1 MDVAMNAAFHR
12 FRGWVWGTVAG
23 LGLLGGAAVQA
34 ATLPPAIA
42 GASHPV
48 WSPDNSRLALSDSG
62 GNGVYVY
69 DLAAQTLVRLTD
81 APGSGAWVA
90 WSPDGRG
97 LGFKI
102 LQPAAGDGF
111 PPQIPAVY
119 RTDSQ
124 TVEPL
129 LPATCR
135 AGVPSFSADGRV
147 AFTVGNEAW
156 IADAGGDVIAR
167 HDLGHYVNLARL
179 SPDGTRLA
187 YNGPDEQIWVLDVA
201 TGDRERLTDGTAA
214 CFNPVWSPDG
224 RKLAVETVAGSLLAV
239 DLSSR
244 LTFSLGPGSRPC
256 WTPDGRHVF
265 FTQTVLSKHLE
276 IESSDLYC
284 VRFDGKGKTRLTSSP
299 DEHEA
304 GGNLSPDGSR
314 LAYVSLKTGRLHVAR
329 VTAVAPASAGETAAY
344 RMGDI
349 QEVALPESAE
359 TIPVAAEALSVSGRQ
374 LAAQVQAVPRSI
386 CAMLDVPYLH
396 QVYDTRDDFTKKHS
410 ACGASAALMAL
421 NYSETLPYWDC
432 TCASPTSHVSHYG
445 QYVSKIYTNNG
456 VVYNISNGVD
466 TTEFG
471 GYGYITQNDWEET
484 RGWMRQYILNHGKS
498 SGTGVDWSPT
508 WDELK
513 TEINDGS
520 PFVVLTLLTTAGHY
534 ITAIGYYD
542 NQYTAIFNDPY
553 GDHNRPGYPNY
564 YGAGAKYDWPGYN
577 NGYSNLNVVG
587 AFIYCRD
594 SACNVGA
601 IRLTLA
607 DPAPVG
613 AQWRVDDG
621 AWLASGDLATN
632 LFAGSHV
639 VSFQHV
645 SGWREP
651 SRLTLPVAEGLTNVV
666 HAVYEELDVLLSEG
680 FNAATLPAGW
690 GLATN
695 ALGSGTGTNP
705 VVSFVTTS
713 TYTNATPYEG
723 THFAKFNSWDCKS
736 GAVVRLSSPAFAA
749 TNGAG
754 VDVEFAWYQ
763 RSRTNK
769 FGEGVA
775 VQWSADGATWNDLEP
790 FFTREGPL
798 GWERFRVSLPQA
810 AMGDDSLQIGF
821 EFLSNYG
828 DNCYLDDV
836 QIVRTDQLLAEG
848 FNGAALPAGWST
860 AIVADPGTDPALA
873 FVTSSEHENASPCE
887 GYRYAS
893 FNSWDCASGAELR
906 LVAPVLSTVGRT
918 NIAARFAWFQDVRTG
933 YDGEGVTVQ
942 WSTNGTDWTSDAA
955 FHLRRGASVGWTN
968 VSVSL
973 PAAAEGQTNLTV
985 GFLFHSQYGN
995 NCYLD
1000 DVRVVAAAIAAPPAE
1015 EPWVP
1020 YAYEENFESGWG
1032 IWQNGAGDDFDWT
1045 RLSGP
1050 TPSEQTGPPSGYGG
1064 SGYYLY
1070 TEATGTTPNSNAYL
1084 EATFDFTAAESPR
1097 LWFHYHMFDYSLACM
1112 GTLAVDVSTNGGAS
1126 WASGLWSKSGAQ
1138 QWKTNSMWGQAT
1150 VDLAAYGRQ
1159 SNITVRFRGT
1169 TGTDY
1174 RSDLAIDA
1182 VRILDAPGIAFQ
1194 GFEGSAADTWAYACE
1209 PGAGGLVTTASTV
1222 NVRDGAYACSLRG
1235 SAAGTA
1241 HPAVT
1246 FTNVPLYG
1254 YTNVALLF
1262 PHAGTGLDTDVD
1274 FYLDY
1279 STNNGASWTSC
1290 KTIDGSD
1297 SWGDLAYDACGPY
1310 EERNPQMGNPWTLFL
1325 SAGTVQLAVRARLQ
1339 ESAGDR
1345 TSNVAYCDSIQLVGS
1360 LADPDFDSDA
1370 DGMPD
1375 LWEAQ
1380 QFPEG
1385 LAAAPDADSD
1395 VDGVDNGAEYIAGTD
1410 PTTAG
1415 SVLSLAP
1422 VATNM
1427 TTEKNLIFRW
1437 PSATGRVYSILCAT
1451 NASGPYTQHV
1461 GNLSATAPTNGYTN
1475 AAPVALG
1482 TYFYG
1487 IGVQRA
1493 P

>member
-1 MDVAMNAAFHR
+1 MESASSAIRKPMARHPGIPPCAIMGGICAIWIGTASAAPLR
-12 FRGWVWGTVAG
+12 VSR
-23 LGLLGGAAVQA
+23 
-34 ATLPPAIA
+34 
-42 GASHPV
+42 PV
-48 WSPDNSRLALSDSG
+48 WSPDNARLALADDA

-69 DLAAQTLVRLTD
+69 DVDQQSLVRLTD
-81 APGSGAWVA
+81 APSSGAWVE
-90 WSPDGRG
+90 WSPDGRR
-97 LGFKI
+97 LGFK
-102 LQPAAGDGF
+102 LFEPAAGDDP
-111 PPQIPAVY
+111 PPQMSAVY
-119 RTDSQ
+119 RTDAE

-129 LPATCR
+129 LAATRR
-135 AGVPSFSADGRV
+135 AGVPSFSDGGRM
-147 AFTVGNEAW
+147 AFTVGNEVQIVA
-156 IADAGGDVIAR
+156 ADGSTVAR
-167 HDLGHYVNLARL
+167 HDLGHYVNLAHL
-179 SPDGTRLA
+179 SPDGRHLA
-187 YNGPDEQIWVLDVA
+187 YNGRDEQIWLLDVES
-201 TGDRERLTDGTAA
+201 GDRERLTDLPAA

-224 RKLAVETVAGSLLAV
+224 QRLAVETVAGNLVAV
-239 DLSSR
+239 EVASR
-244 LTFSLGPGSRPC
+244 QVFPLGAGSQPC
-256 WTPDGRHVF
+256 WAPDGRHVI
-265 FTQTVLSKHLE
+265 FTRTMLSKYME
-276 IESSDLYC
+276 IESSDLYF
-284 VRFDGKGKTRLTSSP
+284 VRFDGKGETRLTDSP

-304 GGNLSPDGSR
+304 GAHLSPDGSR
-314 LAYVSLKTGRLHVAR
+314 LAFVSLKTGRLHVAR
-329 VTAVAPASAGETAAY
+329 IAAAKKTGTGDAVPF
-344 RMGDI
+344 RMGDV
-349 QEVALPESAE
+349 QEVVLPECAE
-359 TIPVAAEALSVSGRQ
+359 AAPVAARRPKAVK
-374 LAAQVQAVPRSI
+374 QAVPRAI
-386 CAMLDVPYLH
+386 CTMLDVPYLN

-421 NYSETLPYWDC
+421 NYTETLPYWDT
-432 TCASPTSHVSHYG
+432 TCSSPTSHTSHYG
-445 QYVSKIYTNNG
+445 QYVSEIYTNNG

-466 TTEFG
+466 VTEFG

-498 SGTGVDWSPT
+498 SGAGVDWSPT

-513 TEINDGS
+513 TDIQAGS

-601 IRLTLA
+601 IRLTI
-607 DPAPVG
+607 DEPAPAG

-621 AWLASGDLATN
+621 DWLASGDLATN

-639 VSFQHV
+639 VSFAHV
-645 SGWREP
+645 AGWREP
-651 SRLTLPVAEGLTNVV
+651 ARLTLPVAEGLTNAV
-666 HAVYEELDVLLSEG
+666 HAAYEELDVLLSEG

-690 GLATN
+690 TLATN
-695 ALGSGTGTNP
+695 ALGTGTGTDP
-705 VVSFVTTS
+705 IVSFVTSS

-723 THFAKFNSWDCKS
+723 THFVKFNSWDCRS
-736 GAVVRLSSPAFAA
+736 GAVMRLSSPAFAA

-769 FGEGVA
+769 FGEGVT

-810 AMGDDSLQIGF
+810 AMGDESVQVAF
-821 EFLSNYG
+821 EFVSNYG

-873 FVTSSEHENASPCE
+873 FVASSEHETASPCE
-887 GYRYAS
+887 GYRYVS

-906 LVAPVLSTVGRT
+906 LVAPALSTVGRT
-918 NIAARFAWFQDVRTG
+918 NIAVRFAWFQDVRTG

-942 WSTNGTDWTSDAA
+942 WSTNGTDWTSDSA

-968 VSVSL
+968 KTVVL
-973 PAAAEGQTNLTV
+973 PAGAEGQESLRV

-1000 DVRVVAAAIAAPPAE
+1000 DVRVAADTSDAPPEE
-1015 EPWVP
+1015 EPWIP
-1020 YAYEENFESGWG
+1020 YAYEENFESGFG
-1032 IWQNGAGDDFDWT
+1032 LWQNAGGDAFDWT

-1050 TPSEQTGPPSGYGG
+1050 TPSDQTGPPSGYGG

-1070 TEATGTTPNSNAYL
+1070 TEATGATPNSNAVL
-1084 EATFDFTAAESPR
+1084 EATFDFTEAGSPR
-1097 LWFHYHMFDYSLACM
+1097 LWFQYHMFDYSLANM
-1112 GTLAVDVSTNGGAS
+1112 GTLSVDVSTNGGAS
-1126 WASGLWSKSGAQ
+1126 WDLGVWSKSGAQ
-1138 QWKTNSMWGQAT
+1138 QWKTNSTWGQAT
-1150 VDLAAYGRQ
+1150 VDLAPYGGR
-1159 SNITVRFRGT
+1159 TGVVVRFRGT

-1174 RSDLAIDA
+1174 RSDMAIDA
-1182 VRILDAPGIAFQ
+1182 VRILDAPTIAFQ
-1194 GFEGSAADTWAYACE
+1194 GFEGAAGDTWAYACE
-1209 PGAGGLVTTASTV
+1209 PGAGGLVSTDSV
-1222 NVRDGAYACSLRG
+1222 VRVRDGIYACRLRG
-1235 SAAGTA
+1235 SATGTA
-1241 HPAVT
+1241 HPTVT

-1254 YTNVALLF
+1254 YTNVALIF
-1262 PHAGTGLDTDVD
+1262 PHAATGLNTDVD

-1279 STNNGASWTSC
+1279 STNRGVSWTSA
-1290 KTIDGSD
+1290 KLIDGNV
-1297 SWGDLAYDACGPY
+1297 SWGDLAFDACGPY

-1325 SAGTVQLAVRARLQ
+1325 PADALQVSVRARLQ

-1345 TSNVAYCDSIQLVGS
+1345 TSNAAFLDSVQLVGC
-1360 LADPDFDSDA
+1360 LVDPDFDGDA

-1380 QFPEG
+1380 RFPDG
-1385 LAAAPDADSD
+1385 VAAQPDEDSD
-1395 VDGVDNGAEYIAGTD
+1395 FDGPSNYAECIAGTD
-1410 PTTAG
+1410 PMSAT
-1415 SVLSLAP
+1415 SVLELAP
-1422 VATNM
+1422 MATNQ
-1427 TTEKNLIFRW
+1427 TATANLIFRW
-1437 PSATGRVYSILCAT
+1437 PSATGRVYSILRAT
-1451 NASGPYTQHV
+1451 DALGPYTQHV
-1461 GNLSATAPTNGYTN
+1461 GNLSATVPTNGYTN
-1475 AAPVALG
+1475 AAPAELG
-1482 TYFYG
+1482 IYFYG
-1487 IGVQRA
+1487 IGVQLA

>member
-1 MDVAMNAAFHR
+1 M
-12 FRGWVWGTVAG
+12 VAG
-23 LGLLGGAAVQA
+23 LFLPGAAVR
-34 ATLPPAIA
+34 ATPLPASLS
-42 GASHPV
+42 GASRPV
-48 WSPDNSRLALSDSG
+48 WSPDNSRLALSDAA

-69 DLAAQTLVRLTD
+69 DLGARILTRLTD
-81 APGSGAWVA
+81 APNSGAWYN

-97 LGFKI
+97 LGFKYF
-102 LQPAAGDGF
+102 QPAAGDDF
-111 PPQIPAVY
+111 PPQISAVY
-119 RTDSQ
+119 RVDSE

-129 LPATCR
+129 LPATRR
-135 AGVPSFSADGRV
+135 AGVPSFSAGGRT
-147 AFTVGNEAW
+147 AFTLDNEVLIVDGA
-156 IADAGGDVIAR
+156 GDVIAR

-179 SPDGTRLA
+179 SPDGRRLA
-187 YNGPDEQIWVLDVA
+187 YNGPDEQIWLLDLG
-201 TGDRERLTDGTAA
+201 TGDRERLTDGGAA

-224 RKLAVETVAGSLLAV
+224 EKLAAETVTGQLLAVE
-239 DLSSR
+239 LSSR
-244 LTFSLGPGSRPC
+244 KVYSLGAGSQPC
-256 WTPDGRHVF
+256 WAADSRQVF
-265 FTQTVLSKHLE
+265 FTRTVWSKYME
-276 IESSDLYC
+276 IESSDLHC
-284 VRFDGKGKTRLTSSP
+284 VRYDGKGETSLTASP

-304 GGNLSPDGSR
+304 GANVSPDGAR

-329 VTAVAPASAGETAAY
+329 LAAMAPAGADADAAF
-344 RMGDI
+344 RMTDDV
-349 QEVALPESAE
+349 EVALPESVRA
-359 TIPVAAEALSVSGRQ
+359 VSVDAAAASASLRT
-374 LAAQVQAVPRSI
+374 LAAQAQAAPRAI
-386 CAMLDVPYLH
+386 CTLLDVPYLN

-421 NYSETLPYWDC
+421 NYSETLPHWET
-432 TCASPTSHVSHYG
+432 TCSSPTLHTNHYG
-445 QYVSKIYTNNG
+445 QYVSEIYTNNG
-456 VVYNISNGVD
+456 VVYDIDNGVD
-466 TTEFG
+466 TTEYG
-471 GYGYITQNDWEET
+471 GYGYITRNDWEET

-513 TEINDGS
+513 TDIKAGS

-553 GDHNRPGYPNY
+553 GDRNRPGYPNY

-594 SACNVGA
+594 TVNNAGA
-601 IRLTLA
+601 IRLA
-607 DPAPVG
+607 IDAPAPAG

-621 AWLASGDLATN
+621 AWLAGDEVATN

-639 VSFQHV
+639 VSFAHV
-645 SGWREP
+645 AGWREP
-651 SRLTLPVAEGLTNVV
+651 ARLTLPVAEGQTNVV
-666 HAVYEELDVLLSEG
+666 RAVYEELDVLLSEG
-680 FNAATLPAGW
+680 FNVATLPAGW

-695 ALGSGTGTNP
+695 ALGSGTGTDP
-705 VVSFVTTS
+705 VVSFVTSS
-713 TYTNATPYEG
+713 TFTNATPYEG

-736 GAVVRLSSPAFAA
+736 GAVVRLSGPAFSA
-749 TNGAG
+749 TNCAG

-769 FGEGVA
+769 CSEGA
-775 VQWSADGATWNDLEP
+775 TVQWSADGVAWNDLAP

-810 AMGDDSLQIGF
+810 AMGADSLQIAF
-821 EFLSNYG
+821 EFFSNYG

-836 QIVRTDQLLAEG
+836 QIVRTGQLLAEG
-848 FNGAALPAGWST
+848 FNGPALPAGWS
-860 AIVADPGTDPALA
+860 AAVVADPGVDPALA
-873 FVTSSEHENASPCE
+873 FVTSSEHETTSPCE
-887 GYRYAS
+887 GYRYVS

-906 LVAPVLSTVGRT
+906 LVTPAISTEGRT
-918 NIAARFAWFQDVRTG
+918 NIAVRFAWFQDVRTG

-942 WSTNGTDWTSDAA
+942 WSTNGVDWTSDSA

-968 VSVSL
+968 LTVLL
-973 PAAAEGQTNLTV
+973 PAGAEGQTNLAV

-1000 DVRVVAAAIAAPPAE
+1000 DVRIGADADAAPPIE
-1015 EPWVP
+1015 EPWIP

-1032 IWQNGAGDDFDWT
+1032 IWQNAGGDDFDWT

-1050 TPSEQTGPPSGYGG
+1050 TPSGQTGPPSGYGG
-1064 SGYYLY
+1064 SGYYVY
-1070 TEATGTTPNSNAYL
+1070 TEATGATPGSNAYL
-1084 EATFDFTAAESPR
+1084 QATFDFADAEAPR
-1097 LWFHYHMFDYSLACM
+1097 LWFQYHMFDYSLANM
-1112 GTLAVDVSTNGGAS
+1112 GTLSVDVSTNGGAS
-1126 WASGLWSKSGAQ
+1126 WTSGVWSKSGAQ
-1138 QWKTNSMWGQAT
+1138 QWKTNSMWGQAA
-1150 VDLAAYGRQ
+1150 VDLAFCGRQ
-1159 SNITVRFRGT
+1159 TNVVVRFRGT

-1174 RSDLAIDA
+1174 RSDMAIDA
-1182 VRILDAPGIAFQ
+1182 VRILDAQGIAFQ

-1235 SAAGTA
+1235 SAAGTS

-1246 FTNVPLYG
+1246 FTNIPLYG
-1254 YTNVALLF
+1254 YTNLALLV
-1262 PHAGTGLDTDVD
+1262 PHAGTGLDSTND

-1279 STNNGASWTSC
+1279 STNNGASWTSS
-1290 KTIDGSD
+1290 KLIDGSD

-1325 SAGTVQLAVRARLQ
+1325 PAGTVQLSVRARLQ
-1339 ESAGDR
+1339 ESAGNR
-1345 TSNVAYCDSIQLVGS
+1345 TSNVAFVDSIQLVGN
-1360 LADPDFDSDA
+1360 LVDPDFDGDA

-1375 LWEAQ
+1375 LWEAR

-1385 LAAAPDADSD
+1385 LAAEPDADSD
-1395 VDGVDNGAEYIAGTD
+1395 GDGASNYAECIAGTG
-1410 PTTAG
+1410 PMAG
-1415 SVLSLAP
+1415 DSVLELAP
-1422 VATNM
+1422 LETNAAAAVV
-1427 TTEKNLIFRW
+1427 FRW

-1451 NASGPYTQHV
+1451 NVMGPYTRHV
-1461 GNLSATAPTNGYTN
+1461 GDIAAHAPTNGYTN
-1475 AAPVALG
+1475 AAPADPG
-1482 TYFYG
+1482 AYFYG
-1487 IGVQRA
+1487 VGVQLA

>member
-1 MDVAMNAAFHR
+1 MESASSAIRKPMARHPGIPPCAIMGGICAIWIGTASAAPLR
-12 FRGWVWGTVAG
+12 VSR
-23 LGLLGGAAVQA
+23 
-34 ATLPPAIA
+34 
-42 GASHPV
+42 PV
-48 WSPDNSRLALSDSG
+48 WSPDNARLALADDA

-69 DLAAQTLVRLTD
+69 DVDQQSLVRLTD
-81 APGSGAWVA
+81 APSSGAWVE
-90 WSPDGRG
+90 WSPDGRR
-97 LGFKI
+97 LGFK
-102 LQPAAGDGF
+102 LFEPAAGDDP
-111 PPQIPAVY
+111 PPQMSAVY
-119 RTDSQ
+119 RTDAE

-129 LPATCR
+129 LAATRR
-135 AGVPSFSADGRV
+135 AGVPSFSDGGRM
-147 AFTVGNEAW
+147 AFTVGNEVQIVA
-156 IADAGGDVIAR
+156 ADGSTVAR
-167 HDLGHYVNLARL
+167 HDLGHYVNLAHL
-179 SPDGTRLA
+179 SPDGRHLA
-187 YNGPDEQIWVLDVA
+187 YNGRDEQIWLLDVES
-201 TGDRERLTDGTAA
+201 GDRERLTDLPAA

-224 RKLAVETVAGSLLAV
+224 QRVAVETVAGNLVALEVA
-239 DLSSR
+239 SR
-244 LTFSLGPGSRPC
+244 QVFPLGAGSQPC
-256 WTPDGRHVF
+256 WAPDGRHVI
-265 FTQTVLSKHLE
+265 FTRTMLSKYME
-276 IESSDLYC
+276 IESSDLYF
-284 VRFDGKGKTRLTSSP
+284 VRFDGKGETRLTDSP

-304 GGNLSPDGSR
+304 GAHLSPDGSR
-314 LAYVSLKTGRLHVAR
+314 LAFVSLKTGRLHVAR
-329 VTAVAPASAGETAAY
+329 IAAAKKTGAGDAVPF
-344 RMGDI
+344 RMGDV
-349 QEVALPESAE
+349 QEVALPECASTA
-359 TIPVAAEALSVSGRQ
+359 PVAARRPKAVK
-374 LAAQVQAVPRSI
+374 QAVPRAI
-386 CAMLDVPYLH
+386 CTMLDVPYLN

-421 NYSETLPYWDC
+421 NYSETLPYWDT
-432 TCASPTSHVSHYG
+432 TCSSPTSHTSHYG
-445 QYVSKIYTNNG
+445 QYVSEIYTNNG

-466 TTEFG
+466 VTEFG

-498 SGTGVDWSPT
+498 SGAGVDWSPT

-513 TEINDGS
+513 TDIQAGS

-601 IRLTLA
+601 IRLTI
-607 DPAPVG
+607 DEPAPAG

-621 AWLASGDLATN
+621 DWLASGDLATN

-639 VSFQHV
+639 VSFAHV
-645 SGWREP
+645 AGWREP
-651 SRLTLPVAEGLTNVV
+651 ARLTLPVAEGLTNAV
-666 HAVYEELDVLLSEG
+666 HAAYEELDVVLSEG

-690 GLATN
+690 TLATN
-695 ALGSGTGTNP
+695 ALGSGTGIDP
-705 VVSFVTTS
+705 IVSFVTSS

-723 THFAKFNSWDCKS
+723 THFVKFNSWDCRS
-736 GAVVRLSSPAFAA
+736 GAVMRLSSPAFAA

-769 FGEGVA
+769 FGEGVT

-810 AMGDDSLQIGF
+810 AMGDESVQIAF
-821 EFLSNYG
+821 EFVSNYG

-873 FVTSSEHENASPCE
+873 FVTSSEHETASPCE
-887 GYRYAS
+887 GYRYVS

-906 LVAPVLSTVGRT
+906 LVAPALSTVGRT
-918 NIAARFAWFQDVRTG
+918 NIAVRFAWFQDVRTG

-942 WSTNGTDWTSDAA
+942 WSTNGTDWTSDSA

-968 VSVSL
+968 KTVVL
-973 PAAAEGQTNLTV
+973 PAGAEGQASLRV

-1000 DVRVVAAAIAAPPAE
+1000 DVRVAADTSDAPPEE
-1015 EPWVP
+1015 EPWIP
-1020 YAYEENFESGWG
+1020 YAYEENFESGFG
-1032 IWQNGAGDDFDWT
+1032 LWQNAGGDAFDWT

-1050 TPSEQTGPPSGYGG
+1050 TPSDQTGPPSGYGG

-1070 TEATGTTPNSNAYL
+1070 TEATGATPNSNAVL
-1084 EATFDFTAAESPR
+1084 EATFDFTEAGSPR
-1097 LWFHYHMFDYSLACM
+1097 LWFQYHMFDYSLANM
-1112 GTLAVDVSTNGGAS
+1112 GTLSVDVSTNGGAS
-1126 WASGLWSKSGAQ
+1126 WDLGVWSKSGAQ
-1138 QWKTNSMWGQAT
+1138 QWKTNSTWGQAT
-1150 VDLAAYGRQ
+1150 VDLAPYGGR
-1159 SNITVRFRGT
+1159 TGVVVRFRGT

-1174 RSDLAIDA
+1174 RSDMAIDA
-1182 VRILDAPGIAFQ
+1182 VRILDAPTIAFQ
-1194 GFEGSAADTWAYACE
+1194 GFEGAAGDTWAYACE
-1209 PGAGGLVTTASTV
+1209 PGAGGLVSTDSV
-1222 NVRDGAYACSLRG
+1222 VRVRDGIYACRLRG
-1235 SAAGTA
+1235 SATGTA
-1241 HPAVT
+1241 HPTVT

-1254 YTNVALLF
+1254 YTNMALIF
-1262 PHAGTGLDTDVD
+1262 PHAATGLNTDVD

-1279 STNNGASWTSC
+1279 STNRGVSWTSA
-1290 KTIDGSD
+1290 KLIDGNV
-1297 SWGDLAYDACGPY
+1297 SWGDLAFDACGPY

-1325 SAGTVQLAVRARLQ
+1325 PADALQVSVRARLQ

-1345 TSNVAYCDSIQLVGS
+1345 TSNAAFLDSVQLVGC
-1360 LADPDFDSDA
+1360 LVDPDFDGDS

-1380 QFPEG
+1380 CFPEG
-1385 LAAAPDADSD
+1385 VAAQPDEDSD
-1395 VDGVDNGAEYIAGTD
+1395 FDGPSNYAECIAGTD
-1410 PTTAG
+1410 PMSGT
-1415 SVLSLAP
+1415 SVLELAP
-1422 VATNM
+1422 MVTNQTATA
-1427 TTEKNLIFRW
+1427 NLIFRW
-1437 PSATGRVYSILCAT
+1437 PSATGRVYSILRAT
-1451 NASGPYTQHV
+1451 DALGPYTQHI
-1461 GNLSATAPTNGYTN
+1461 GNLFATAPTNGYTN
-1475 AAPVALG
+1475 AAPAELG
-1482 TYFYG
+1482 IYFYG
-1487 IGVQRA
+1487 IGVQLA

>member
-1 MDVAMNAAFHR
+1 MKRSMRFLALACALGVLPCGWSEAASSAPN
-12 FRGWVWGTVAG
+12 V
-23 LGLLGGAAVQA
+23 
-34 ATLPPAIA
+34 
-42 GASHPV
+42 SHPR
-48 WSPDNSRLALSDSG
+48 WSPDNSKLALAGEG
-62 GNGVYVY
+62 GNGLYVY
-69 DLAAQTLVRLTD
+69 DVNDQTLVRLAD
-81 APGSGAWVA
+81 APGSGAWCN
-90 WSPDGRG
+90 WSPDGAG
-97 LGFKI
+97 LGFK
-102 LQPAAGDGF
+102 LFQPAESNDF
-111 PPQIPAVY
+111 PPQVSAVY
-119 RTDSQ
+119 RTDSGA
-124 TVEPL
+124 VEPL
-129 LPATCR
+129 GSAARR
-135 AGVPSFSADGRV
+135 AGVPSFSAAGRV
-147 AFTVGNEAW
+147 ACTLGNEVW
-156 IADAGGDVIAR
+156 IDDGAGNGVAR

-179 SPDGTRLA
+179 SPDGRQIV
-187 YNGPDEQIWVLDVA
+187 YNGPDEQIWLLDVDS
-201 TGDRERLTDGTAA
+201 GDRDRLTDLAAA

-224 RKLAVETVAGSLLAV
+224 EKLAFETVAGNLWTV
-239 DLSSR
+239 ERSSR
-244 LTFSLGPGSRPC
+244 RAFDLGRGSQPC
-256 WTPDGRHVF
+256 WAPDGRHVF
-265 FTQTVLSKHLE
+265 FTRTVLSKYME
-276 IESSDLYC
+276 IESSDLFC
-284 VRFDGKGKTRLTSSP
+284 SRFDGKRETRLTDTP
-299 DEHEA
+299 DELEA

-329 VTAVAPASAGETAAY
+329 VAAAATKMGAGDAAPFRMEADAEVVLPDSAAT
-344 RMGDI
+344 
-349 QEVALPESAE
+349 V
-359 TIPVAAEALSVSGRQ
+359 SVSARQ
-374 LAAQVQAVPRSI
+374 PKATRQAVPRAI
-386 CAMLDVPYLH
+386 CTMLDVPYLN

-421 NYSETLPYWDC
+421 NYSETLPHWDC

-445 QYVSKIYTNNG
+445 QYVSEIYTNNG
-456 VVYNISNGVD
+456 IVYNISNGVD
-466 TTEFG
+466 VTEFG

-513 TEINDGS
+513 TDIQDGS

-601 IRLTLA
+601 IRVTL
-607 DPAPVG
+607 DEPAPGG

-651 SRLTLPVAEGLTNVV
+651 SRMTLPVAEGQTN
-666 HAVYEELDVLLSEG
+666 AVCAAYEELDVLLSEG

-705 VVSFVTTS
+705 VVSFVTSS

-723 THFAKFNSWDCKS
+723 THFVKFNSWDCKS

-754 VDVEFAWYQ
+754 IDVEFAWYQ

-769 FGEGVA
+769 FGEGA
-775 VQWSADGATWNDLEP
+775 TVQWSADGATWNDLAP
-790 FFTREGPL
+790 FIAREGPL
-798 GWERFRVSLPQA
+798 GWERFRVTLPQA
-810 AMGDDSLQIGF
+810 AMGDDSVQIGF

-848 FNGAALPAGWST
+848 FNDAALPAGWST
-860 AIVADPGTDPALA
+860 TIVADPGTDPALE
-873 FVTSSEHENASPCE
+873 FVTSSEHETASPFE
-887 GYRYAS
+887 GYRYVS

-906 LVAPVLSTVGRT
+906 LVSPAISAAGRS
-918 NIAARFAWFQDVRTG
+918 NVAVRFAWFQDVRTG
-933 YDGEGVTVQ
+933 YDDEGMTVQ
-942 WSTNGTDWTSDAA
+942 WSTNGTDWTSDAV
-955 FHLRRGASVGWTN
+955 FHPRKGASVGWTN
-968 VSVSL
+968 ATVWL
-973 PAAAEGQTNLTV
+973 PAAVAGQTNLQV

-1000 DVRVVAAAIAAPPAE
+1000 DVRIAADADAAPPEE

-1020 YAYEENFESGWG
+1020 YAYEENFESGFG
-1032 IWQNGAGDDFDWT
+1032 VWQNAGGDAFDWT

-1050 TPSEQTGPPSGYGG
+1050 TPSDQTGPPSGYGG

-1070 TEATGTTPNSNAYL
+1070 TEATGATPGSNAYL
-1084 EATFDFTAAESPR
+1084 EATFDFGEAESPR
-1097 LWFHYHMFDYSLACM
+1097 LWFQYHMFDYSLANM
-1112 GTLAVDVSTNGGAS
+1112 GTLSVDVSTNGGAS
-1126 WASGLWSKSGAQ
+1126 WNTGVWSKSGAQ

-1150 VDLAAYGRQ
+1150 VDLAFCGRQ
-1159 SNITVRFRGT
+1159 SNVVLRFRGT

-1174 RSDLAIDA
+1174 RSDMAIDA
-1182 VRILDAPGIAFQ
+1182 VRIFDAPIVALQ
-1194 GFEGSAADTWAYACE
+1194 GFEGAAGDTWAFAAE
-1209 PGAGGLVTTASTV
+1209 PGAGGWIDSAATAP
-1222 NVRDGAYACSLRG
+1222 VRDGAHACSLRG
-1235 SAAGTA
+1235 SAAGTS
-1241 HPAVT
+1241 HPDVL

-1254 YTNVALLF
+1254 YTNVALIV
-1262 PHAGTGLDTDVD
+1262 PHAATGLDTDVD

-1279 STNNGASWTSC
+1279 STNAGASWAAC
-1290 KTIDGSD
+1290 KLIDGND
-1297 SWGDLAYDACGPY
+1297 SWGDLDFDACGPY

-1325 SAGTVQLAVRARLQ
+1325 PAGTRQLAVRARLQ

-1345 TSNVAYCDSIQLVGS
+1345 TSDFAFVDSVQVVGV
-1360 LADPDFDSDA
+1360 LADPDYDGDA
-1370 DGMPD
+1370 DGLPD
-1375 LWEAQ
+1375 LWEAR

-1385 LAAAPDADSD
+1385 LDALPDADSD
-1395 VDGVDNGAEYIAGTD
+1395 GDGASNHDEYVAGTD
-1410 PTTAG
+1410 PTETT
-1415 SVLSLAP
+1415 SVLELAP
-1422 VATNM
+1422 LATNL
-1427 TTEKNLIFRW
+1427 TTTANLIFRW
-1437 PSATGRVYSILCAT
+1437 PSATGRTYSIWRAT
-1451 NASGPYTQHV
+1451 NVLGPYTQHV
-1461 GNLSATAPTNGYTN
+1461 AGLSANVPTNSLTN
-1475 AAPVALG
+1475 AAPTDLG
-1482 TYFYG
+1482 EYFYG

>member
-1 MDVAMNAAFHR
+1 MKRPMRFLALACALGVLPCGRSEAASSAPN
-12 FRGWVWGTVAG
+12 V
-23 LGLLGGAAVQA
+23 
-34 ATLPPAIA
+34 
-42 GASHPV
+42 SHPR
-48 WSPDNSRLALSDSG
+48 WSPDNSKLALAGEG
-62 GNGVYVY
+62 GNGLYVY
-69 DLAAQTLVRLTD
+69 DVNDQTLVCLAE
-81 APGSGAWVA
+81 APGSGAWCN
-90 WSPDGRG
+90 WFPDGAE
-97 LGFKI
+97 LGFK
-102 LQPAAGDGF
+102 LFEPAESNDF
-111 PPQIPAVY
+111 PPQVSAVY
-119 RTDSQ
+119 RIESGM
-124 TVEPL
+124 VEPL
-129 LPATCR
+129 GSAARR
-135 AGVPSFSADGRV
+135 AGVPSFSDAGRV
-147 AFTVGNEAW
+147 ACTLGNEVW
-156 IADAGGDVIAR
+156 IDDGAGNMVAR

-179 SPDGTRLA
+179 SPDGRLIA
-187 YNGPDEQIWVLDVA
+187 YNGPDEQIWLLDVES
-201 TGDRERLTDGTAA
+201 GDRDRLTDLPAA

-224 RKLAVETVAGSLLAV
+224 EKLAFETVAGNLWTVERSSHRTF
-239 DLSSR
+239 DLGR
-244 LTFSLGPGSRPC
+244 GSQPC
-256 WTPDGRHVF
+256 WAPDGRHVF
-265 FTQTVLSKHLE
+265 FTRTVLSKYME
-276 IESSDLYC
+276 IESSDLFC
-284 VRFDGKGKTRLTSSP
+284 SRFDGKRETRLTDSP
-299 DEHEA
+299 DELEA

-329 VTAVAPASAGETAAY
+329 VAAAATKMGTGDAAPF
-344 RMGDI
+344 RMEADA
-349 QEVALPESAE
+349 EVVLPESAAAV
-359 TIPVAAEALSVSGRQ
+359 PVSARRPKAAR
-374 LAAQVQAVPRSI
+374 QAVPRAI
-386 CAMLDVPYLH
+386 CTMLDVPYLN

-421 NYSETLPYWDC
+421 NYSETLPHWDC

-445 QYVSKIYTNNG
+445 QYVSEIYTNNG
-456 VVYNISNGVD
+456 IVYNISNGVD
-466 TTEFG
+466 VTEFG

-513 TEINDGS
+513 TDIQDGS

-601 IRLTLA
+601 IRLTL
-607 DPAPVG
+607 DEPAPGG

-645 SGWREP
+645 AGWREP
-651 SRLTLPVAEGLTNVV
+651 SRMTLPVAEGQTN
-666 HAVYEELDVLLSEG
+666 AVCAAYEELDVLLSEG

-705 VVSFVTTS
+705 VVSFVTSS

-723 THFAKFNSWDCKS
+723 THFVKFNSWDCKS

-754 VDVEFAWYQ
+754 IDVEFAWYQ

-769 FGEGVA
+769 FGEGA
-775 VQWSADGATWNDLEP
+775 TVQWSADGATWNDLAP
-790 FFTREGPL
+790 FITREGPL
-798 GWERFRVSLPQA
+798 GWERFRVTLPQA

-848 FNGAALPAGWST
+848 FNDVALPAGWST
-860 AIVADPGTDPALA
+860 TIVADPGTDPALE
-873 FVTSSEHENASPCE
+873 FVTSSEHETASPCE
-887 GYRYAS
+887 GYRYVS

-906 LVAPVLSTVGRT
+906 LVSPAISAAGRT
-918 NIAARFAWFQDVRTG
+918 NVAVRFAWFQDVRTG
-933 YDGEGVTVQ
+933 YDGEGMTVQ
-942 WSTNGTDWTSDAA
+942 WSTNGTDWTSDAV
-955 FHLRRGASVGWTN
+955 FHPRKGASVGWTN
-968 VSVSL
+968 ATVWL
-973 PAAAEGQTNLTV
+973 PAAAAGQTNLYV

-1000 DVRVVAAAIAAPPAE
+1000 DVRIAADADAAPPEE

-1020 YAYEENFESGWG
+1020 YAYEENFESGFG
-1032 IWQNGAGDDFDWT
+1032 VWQNAGGDAFDWT

-1050 TPSEQTGPPSGYGG
+1050 TPSDQTGPPSGYGG

-1070 TEATGTTPNSNAYL
+1070 AEATGATPGSNAYL
-1084 EATFDFTAAESPR
+1084 EATFDFGEAESPR
-1097 LWFHYHMFDYSLACM
+1097 LWFQYHMFDYSLANM
-1112 GTLAVDVSTNGGAS
+1112 GTLSVDVSTNGGAS
-1126 WASGLWSKSGAQ
+1126 WNTDAWSKSGAQ

-1150 VDLAAYGRQ
+1150 VDLAFCGRQ
-1159 SNITVRFRGT
+1159 SNVVLRFRGT

-1174 RSDLAIDA
+1174 RSDMAIDT
-1182 VRILDAPGIAFQ
+1182 VRIFDAPIVALQ
-1194 GFEGSAADTWAYACE
+1194 GFEGAAGDTWAFAAE
-1209 PGAGGLVTTASTV
+1209 PGAGGLVDSAATAP
-1222 NVRDGAYACSLRG
+1222 VRDGAHACSLRG
-1235 SAAGTA
+1235 SAAGTS
-1241 HPAVT
+1241 HPDVL

-1254 YTNVALLF
+1254 YTNVALIV
-1262 PHAGTGLDTDVD
+1262 PHAATGLDTDVD

-1279 STNNGASWTSC
+1279 STNAGASWTAC
-1290 KTIDGSD
+1290 KLIDGND
-1297 SWGDLAYDACGPY
+1297 SWGDLDFDACGPY

-1325 SAGTVQLAVRARLQ
+1325 PAGTRQLAVRARLQ

-1345 TSNVAYCDSIQLVGS
+1345 TSDFAFVDSVQVVGV
-1360 LADPDFDSDA
+1360 LADPDYDGDA
-1370 DGMPD
+1370 DGLPD
-1375 LWEAQ
+1375 LWEAR

-1385 LAAAPDADSD
+1385 LDALPDADSD
-1395 VDGVDNGAEYIAGTD
+1395 GDGASNHDEYVAGTD
-1410 PTTAG
+1410 PTETT
-1415 SVLSLAP
+1415 SVLELAP
-1422 VATNM
+1422 LATNL
-1427 TTEKNLIFRW
+1427 TTTANLIFRW
-1437 PSATGRVYSILCAT
+1437 PSATGRTYSIWRAT
-1451 NASGPYTQHV
+1451 NVLGPYTQHV
-1461 GNLSATAPTNGYTN
+1461 AGLSANAPTNSLTN
-1475 AAPVALG
+1475 AAPTDLG
-1482 TYFYG
+1482 EYFYG

>member
-1 MDVAMNAAFHR
+1 MESASSAIRKPMARHPGIPPCAIMGGICAIWIGTASAAPLR
-12 FRGWVWGTVAG
+12 VSR
-23 LGLLGGAAVQA
+23 
-34 ATLPPAIA
+34 
-42 GASHPV
+42 PV
-48 WSPDNSRLALSDSG
+48 WSPDNARLALADDA

-69 DLAAQTLVRLTD
+69 DVDQQSLVRLTD
-81 APGSGAWVA
+81 APSSGAWVE
-90 WSPDGRG
+90 WSPDGRR
-97 LGFKI
+97 LGFK
-102 LQPAAGDGF
+102 LFEPAAGDDP
-111 PPQIPAVY
+111 PPQMSAVY
-119 RTDSQ
+119 RTDAE

-129 LPATCR
+129 LAATRR
-135 AGVPSFSADGRV
+135 AGVPSFSDGGRM
-147 AFTVGNEAW
+147 AFTVGNEVQIVA
-156 IADAGGDVIAR
+156 ADGSTVAC
-167 HDLGHYVNLARL
+167 HDLGHYVNLAHL
-179 SPDGTRLA
+179 SPDGRHLA
-187 YNGPDEQIWVLDVA
+187 YNGRDEQIWLLDVES
-201 TGDRERLTDGTAA
+201 GDRERLTDLPAA

-224 RKLAVETVAGSLLAV
+224 QRLAVETVAGNLVAV
-239 DLSSR
+239 EVASR
-244 LTFSLGPGSRPC
+244 QVFPLGAGSQPC
-256 WTPDGRHVF
+256 WAPDGRHVI
-265 FTQTVLSKHLE
+265 FTRTMLSKYME
-276 IESSDLYC
+276 IESSDLYF
-284 VRFDGKGKTRLTSSP
+284 VRFDGKGETRLTDSP

-304 GGNLSPDGSR
+304 GAHLSPDGSR
-314 LAYVSLKTGRLHVAR
+314 LAFVSLKTGRLHVAR
-329 VTAVAPASAGETAAY
+329 IAAAKKTGTGDAVPF
-344 RMGDI
+344 RMGDV
-349 QEVALPESAE
+349 QEVVLPESAS
-359 TIPVAAEALSVSGRQ
+359 TAPVAARRPKAVK
-374 LAAQVQAVPRSI
+374 QAVPRAI
-386 CAMLDVPYLH
+386 CTMLDVPYLN

-421 NYSETLPYWDC
+421 NYSETLPYWDT
-432 TCASPTSHVSHYG
+432 TCSSPTSHTSHYG
-445 QYVSKIYTNNG
+445 QYVSEIYTNNG

-466 TTEFG
+466 VTEFG

-498 SGTGVDWSPT
+498 SGAGVDWSPT

-513 TEINDGS
+513 TDIQAGS

-601 IRLTLA
+601 IRLTI
-607 DPAPVG
+607 DEPAPAG

-621 AWLASGDLATN
+621 DWLASGDLATN

-645 SGWREP
+645 AGWREP
-651 SRLTLPVAEGLTNVV
+651 ARLTLPVAEGLTNAV
-666 HAVYEELDVLLSEG
+666 HAAYEELDVVLSEG

-690 GLATN
+690 TLATN
-695 ALGSGTGTNP
+695 ALGSGTGIDP
-705 VVSFVTTS
+705 IVSFVTSS
-713 TYTNATPYEG
+713 TYTNATPFEG
-723 THFAKFNSWDCKS
+723 THFVKFNSWDCRS
-736 GAVVRLSSPAFAA
+736 GAVMRLSSPAFAA

-769 FGEGVA
+769 FGEGVT

-810 AMGDDSLQIGF
+810 AMGDESVQVAF
-821 EFLSNYG
+821 EFVSNYG

-873 FVTSSEHENASPCE
+873 FVASSEHETASPCE
-887 GYRYAS
+887 GYRYVS

-906 LVAPVLSTVGRT
+906 LVAPALSTVGRT
-918 NIAARFAWFQDVRTG
+918 NIAVRFAWFQDVRTG

-942 WSTNGTDWTSDAA
+942 WSTNGTDWTSDSA

-968 VSVSL
+968 KTVVL
-973 PAAAEGQTNLTV
+973 PAGAEGQESLRV

-1000 DVRVVAAAIAAPPAE
+1000 DVRVAADTSDAPPEE
-1015 EPWVP
+1015 EPWIP
-1020 YAYEENFESGWG
+1020 YAYEENFESGFG
-1032 IWQNGAGDDFDWT
+1032 LWQNAGGDAFDWT

-1050 TPSEQTGPPSGYGG
+1050 TPSDQTGPPSGYGG

-1070 TEATGTTPNSNAYL
+1070 TEATGATPNSNAVL
-1084 EATFDFTAAESPR
+1084 EATFDFTEAGSPR
-1097 LWFHYHMFDYSLACM
+1097 LWFQYHMFDYSLANM
-1112 GTLAVDVSTNGGAS
+1112 GTLSVDVSTNGGAS
-1126 WASGLWSKSGAQ
+1126 WDLGVWSKSGAQ
-1138 QWKTNSMWGQAT
+1138 QWKTNSTWGQAT
-1150 VDLAAYGRQ
+1150 VDLAPYGGR
-1159 SNITVRFRGT
+1159 TGVVVRFRGT

-1174 RSDLAIDA
+1174 RSDMAIDA
-1182 VRILDAPGIAFQ
+1182 VRILDAPTIAFQ
-1194 GFEGSAADTWAYACE
+1194 GFEGAAGDTWAYACE
-1209 PGAGGLVTTASTV
+1209 PGAGGLVSTDSV
-1222 NVRDGAYACSLRG
+1222 VRVRDGIYACRLRG
-1235 SAAGTA
+1235 SATGTA
-1241 HPAVT
+1241 HPTVT

-1254 YTNVALLF
+1254 YTNVALIF
-1262 PHAGTGLDTDVD
+1262 PHAATGLNTDVD

-1279 STNNGASWTSC
+1279 STNRGVSWTSA
-1290 KTIDGSD
+1290 KLIDGNV
-1297 SWGDLAYDACGPY
+1297 SWGDLAFDACGPY

-1325 SAGTVQLAVRARLQ
+1325 PADALQVSVRARLQ

-1345 TSNVAYCDSIQLVGS
+1345 MSNAAFLDSVQLVGC
-1360 LADPDFDSDA
+1360 LVDPDFDGDA

-1380 QFPEG
+1380 RFPDG
-1385 LAAAPDADSD
+1385 VAAQPDEDSD
-1395 VDGVDNGAEYIAGTD
+1395 FDGPSNYAECIAGTD
-1410 PTTAG
+1410 PMSAT
-1415 SVLSLAP
+1415 SVLELAP
-1422 VATNM
+1422 MATNQ
-1427 TTEKNLIFRW
+1427 TATANLIFRW
-1437 PSATGRVYSILCAT
+1437 PSATGRVYSILRAT
-1451 NASGPYTQHV
+1451 DALGPYTQHV
-1461 GNLSATAPTNGYTN
+1461 GNLSATVPTNGYTN
-1475 AAPVALG
+1475 AAPAELG
-1482 TYFYG
+1482 IYFYG
-1487 IGVQRA
+1487 IGVQLA

>member
-1 MDVAMNAAFHR
+1 MNRSMRFFAMACA
-12 FRGWVWGTVAG
+12 
-23 LGLLGGAAVQA
+23 LGLLPCGRSEAAPSA
-34 ATLPPAIA
+34 A
-42 GASHPV
+42 SVSRPV
-48 WSPDNSRLALSDSG
+48 WSPDGSRLALAGEG

-69 DLAAQTLVRLTD
+69 DLNGQTLARLTD
-81 APGSGAWVA
+81 APSSGAWFE
-90 WSPDGRG
+90 WSPDGKG
-97 LGFKI
+97 LGFK
-102 LQPAAGDGF
+102 LFEPAGSNDF
-111 PPQIPAVY
+111 PPQVSAVY
-119 RTDSQ
+119 RTDSG

-129 LPATCR
+129 VSATRR
-135 AGVPSFSADGRV
+135 AGVPSFSAGGRV
-147 AFTVGNEAW
+147 AYTLGNEVR
-156 IADAGGDVIAR
+156 IADGGGATIAR

-179 SPDGTRLA
+179 SPDGGWIA
-187 YNGPDEQIWVLDVA
+187 YNGPDEQIWLLDVVS
-201 TGDRERLTDGTAA
+201 GDRDRLTDLPAA

-224 RKLAVETVAGSLLAV
+224 RKLAFETVAGNLWAV
-239 DLSSR
+239 DRLSR
-244 LTFSLGPGSRPC
+244 QAFALGRGAQPC
-256 WTPDGRHVF
+256 WAPDSRHVLY
-265 FTQTVLSKHLE
+265 TRTLLSKYLE

-284 VRFDGKGKTRLTSSP
+284 VRFDGKGETRLTDSP

-329 VTAVAPASAGETAAY
+329 IAAAAKKTGAGGAAAF
-344 RMGDI
+344 RMEDV
-349 QEVALPESAE
+349 QEVVLPEDAAVV
-359 TIPVAAEALSVSGRQ
+359 PVAARRPK
-374 LAAQVQAVPRSI
+374 AARQAVPRAI
-386 CAMLDVPYLH
+386 CTMLDVPYLN

-421 NYSETLPYWDC
+421 NYSETLPYWDI
-432 TCASPTSHVSHYG
+432 TCSSPSSHTSHYG
-445 QYVSKIYTNNG
+445 QYVSEIYTNNG

-466 TTEFG
+466 TTEYG

-513 TEINDGS
+513 TDIQDGS
-520 PFVVLTLLTTAGHY
+520 PFVVLTLLTTSGHY

-601 IRLTLA
+601 IRLTI
-607 DPAPVG
+607 DEPAPGG

-621 AWLASGDLATN
+621 AWLDSGDLATN

-651 SRLTLPVAEGLTNVV
+651 SRLTLPVAEGQTNAV
-666 HAVYEELDVLLSEG
+666 HVAYEDLDVILSEG

-695 ALGSGTGTNP
+695 ALGSGTGTDP

-723 THFAKFNSWDCKS
+723 THFVKFNSWDCRS
-736 GAVVRLSSPAFAA
+736 GAVVRLSSPAFSA

-769 FGEGVA
+769 FGEGA
-775 VQWSADGATWNDLEP
+775 TVQWSADGATWNDLAP

-810 AMGDDSLQIGF
+810 AMGDDSVYVAF

-848 FNGAALPAGWST
+848 FNDGALPAGWST
-860 AIVADPGTDPALA
+860 AIVADPGTDPALD
-873 FVTSSEHENASPCE
+873 FVTSSEHETASSFE
-887 GYRYAS
+887 GYRYVS

-906 LVAPVLSTVGRT
+906 LVSPSISTEGRT
-918 NIAARFAWFQDVRTG
+918 NVAVRFAWFQDTRTG
-933 YDGEGVTVQ
+933 YDGEGMTVQ

-955 FHLRRGASVGWTN
+955 FHLRKGASVGWTN
-968 VSVSL
+968 VAVLL
-973 PAAAEGQTNLTV
+973 PAGAEGQAALYV

-1000 DVRVVAAAIAAPPAE
+1000 DVRVGADADAAPPEE
-1015 EPWVP
+1015 EPWIP
-1020 YAYEENFESGWG
+1020 YAYEENFESGFG
-1032 IWQNGAGDDFDWT
+1032 IWQNAGGDAFDWT

-1070 TEATGTTPNSNAYL
+1070 TEATGATPNSNAYL
-1084 EATFDFTAAESPR
+1084 EATFDFGEAESPR
-1097 LWFHYHMFDYSLACM
+1097 LWFQYHMFDYSLANM
-1112 GTLAVDVSTNGGAS
+1112 GTLSVDVSTNGGSS
-1126 WASGLWSKSGAQ
+1126 WTSALWSKSGAQ

-1150 VDLAAYGRQ
+1150 VDLAAYGGQ
-1159 SNITVRFRGT
+1159 TGVVVRFRGT

-1174 RSDLAIDA
+1174 RSDMAIDA
-1182 VRILDAPGIAFQ
+1182 VRIFDAPTIVCQ
-1194 GFEGSAADTWAYACE
+1194 GFEGAVSDTWAFTAE
-1209 PGAGGLVTTASTV
+1209 PGSGGLVDTGSTV
-1222 NVRDGAYACSLRG
+1222 QVRDGTYACSLRG

-1241 HPAVT
+1241 HPDVL

-1254 YTNVALLF
+1254 YTNVALIV
-1262 PHAGTGLDTDVD
+1262 PHAATGLNTDVD

-1279 STNNGASWTSC
+1279 STNRGASWTSC
-1290 KTIDGSD
+1290 KLIDGND

-1325 SAGTVQLAVRARLQ
+1325 SAGTVQLSVRARLQ

-1345 TSNVAYCDSIQLVGS
+1345 TSNLASVDSVQLVGV
-1360 LADPDFDSDA
+1360 LADPDYDGDA

-1380 QFPEG
+1380 RFPEG
-1385 LAAAPDADSD
+1385 VEALPDDDSD
-1395 VDGVDNGAEYIAGTD
+1395 GDGASNHDECIAGTG
-1410 PTTAG
+1410 PTEAG

-1422 VATNM
+1422 VATNQ
-1427 TTEKNLIFRW
+1427 TATANLIFRW
-1437 PSATGRVYSILCAT
+1437 PSVTGRVYSILCAT
-1451 NASGPYTQHV
+1451 NAVGAYTQHV
-1461 GNLSATAPTNGYTN
+1461 ADLSATAPTNAYTN
-1475 AAPVALG
+1475 PAPAAAG
-1482 TYFYG
+1482 SYFYG
-1487 IGVQRA
+1487 IGVQLA

>member
-1 MDVAMNAAFHR
+1 MESASSATRKPMARHSGIHLCAII
-12 FRGWVWGTVAG
+12 GWFCAIWLGTAS
-23 LGLLGGAAVQA
+23 AE
-34 ATLPPAIA
+34 PPRV
-42 GASHPV
+42 SRPV
-48 WSPDNSRLALSDSG
+48 WSPDNARLALTDAG

-69 DLAAQTLVRLTD
+69 DLDQQSLVQLTD
-81 APGSGAWVA
+81 APSSGAWVE
-90 WSPDGRG
+90 WSPDGRR
-97 LGFKI
+97 LGFK
-102 LQPAAGDGF
+102 LFEPAAGDDL
-111 PPQIPAVY
+111 PPQMSAVY
-119 RTDSQ
+119 RTDAE

-129 LPATCR
+129 ISATRR
-135 AGVPSFSADGRV
+135 AGVPSISAGGRMAFTAGNEVQIVAADGS
-147 AFTVGNEAW
+147 TV
-156 IADAGGDVIAR
+156 AR

-179 SPDGTRLA
+179 SPDGRHLA
-187 YNGPDEQIWVLDVA
+187 YNGRDEQIWLLDVNS
-201 TGDRERLTDGTAA
+201 GDRERLTDLPAA

-224 RKLAVETVAGSLLAV
+224 LKLVAETVAGNLV
-239 DLSSR
+239 TVELSSR
-244 LTFSLGPGSRPC
+244 KVFLLGPGTQPG
-256 WTPDGRHVF
+256 WAPDGRHVI
-265 FTQTVLSKHLE
+265 FTRTVLSKYLE
-276 IESSDLYC
+276 IESSDLFF
-284 VRFDGKGKTRLTSSP
+284 VRFDGKGETRLTAET
-299 DEHEA
+299 DDHEA
-304 GGNLSPDGSR
+304 DGHLSPDGSR

-329 VTAVAPASAGETAAY
+329 IATARKAGAGEAVPF
-344 RMGDI
+344 RMGDV
-349 QEVALPESAE
+349 QEVALPESAAA
-359 TIPVAAEALSVSGRQ
+359 IPVSARQ
-374 LAAQVQAVPRSI
+374 PKAVKQAVPRAI
-386 CAMLDVPYLH
+386 CAMLDVPYLN

-421 NYSETLPYWDC
+421 NYSETLPYWDT
-432 TCASPTSHVSHYG
+432 TCSSPTSHTSHYG
-445 QYVSKIYTNNG
+445 QYVSEIYTNNG

-466 TTEFG
+466 VTEFG

-513 TEINDGS
+513 TDIQAGS

-601 IRLTLA
+601 IRLTLD
-607 DPAPVG
+607 DPAPDG

-645 SGWREP
+645 AGWREP
-651 SRLTLPVAEGLTNVV
+651 ARLTLPVAEGLTNAV
-666 HAVYEELDVLLSEG
+666 HAAYEELDVLLSEG

-695 ALGSGTGTNP
+695 ALGSDTGTDP
-705 VVSFVTTS
+705 IVSFVTSS
-713 TYTNATPYEG
+713 TYTNATPFEG
-723 THFAKFNSWDCKS
+723 THFVKFNSWDCRS
-736 GAVVRLSSPAFAA
+736 GAVVRLSSPAFAT

-754 VDVEFAWYQ
+754 IDVEFAWYQ

-769 FGEGVA
+769 FAEGVT
-775 VQWSADGATWNDLEP
+775 VQWSADGAIWNDLEP
-790 FFTREGPL
+790 FFPREGSL

-810 AMGDDSLQIGF
+810 AMGDDSVQVAF
-821 EFLSNYG
+821 EFFSNYG

-848 FNGAALPAGWST
+848 FNGDALPAGWST
-860 AIVADPGTDPALA
+860 TIVADPGTDPALE
-873 FVTSSEHENASPCE
+873 FVTSSEHENASPFE
-887 GYRYAS
+887 GYRYVS

-906 LVAPVLSTVGRT
+906 LVAPALSTEGRT
-918 NIAARFAWFQDVRTG
+918 NVVVRFAWFQDARTG

-942 WSTNGTDWTSDAA
+942 WSTNGTDWTSDST

-968 VSVSL
+968 KTVVL
-973 PAAAEGQTNLTV
+973 PAGAEGQASLRV

-1000 DVRVVAAAIAAPPAE
+1000 DVRIAAGADDAPPEE
-1015 EPWVP
+1015 EPWIP
-1020 YAYEENFESGWG
+1020 YAYEENFESGFG
-1032 IWQNGAGDDFDWT
+1032 IWQNAGGDAFDWI

-1050 TPSEQTGPPSGYGG
+1050 TPSDQTGPPSGYGG

-1070 TEATGTTPNSNAYL
+1070 TEATGATPGSNAVL
-1084 EATFDFTAAESPR
+1084 EATFDFADAAAPR
-1097 LWFHYHMFDYSLACM
+1097 LWFQYHMFDYSLANM
-1112 GTLAVDVSTNGGAS
+1112 GTLSVDVSTNGGAS
-1126 WASGLWSKSGAQ
+1126 WDLGVWSKSGAQ

-1150 VDLAAYGRQ
+1150 VDLAPYGGR
-1159 SNITVRFRGT
+1159 TGVVVRFRGT

-1174 RSDLAIDA
+1174 RSDMAIDA
-1182 VRILDAPGIAFQ
+1182 IRILDAPTIAFQ
-1194 GFEGSAADTWAYACE
+1194 GFEDAAGDTWAYACE
-1209 PGAGGLVTTASTV
+1209 PGAGGLVSTASTAR
-1222 NVRDGAYACSLRG
+1222 VRDGTYACRLRG
-1235 SAAGTA
+1235 SATGTA

-1254 YTNVALLF
+1254 YTNVALIF
-1262 PHAGTGLDTDVD
+1262 PHAATGLNTDVD

-1279 STNNGASWTSC
+1279 STNRGVSWTSA
-1290 KTIDGSD
+1290 KLIDGNV

-1325 SAGTVQLAVRARLQ
+1325 PADAIQVSVRARLQ

-1345 TSNVAYCDSIQLVGS
+1345 TSNAAFLDSIQLVGCLVDS
-1360 LADPDFDSDA
+1360 DFDGDS

-1380 QFPEG
+1380 RFPEG
-1385 LAAAPDADSD
+1385 VAAQPDEDSDADGPS
-1395 VDGVDNGAEYIAGTD
+1395 NYAECIAGTD
-1410 PTTAG
+1410 PMSAT
-1415 SVLSLAP
+1415 SVLELAP
-1422 VATNM
+1422 
-1427 TTEKNLIFRW
+1427 TETAIAAITNLIFRW
-1437 PSATGRVYSILCAT
+1437 PSETGRVYSILCAT
-1451 NASGPYTQHV
+1451 NAAGPYTQHV
-1461 GNLSATAPTNGYTN
+1461 GNLSAHAPTNAYTN
-1475 AAPVALG
+1475 AAPDELG
-1482 TYFYG
+1482 IYFYG

>member
-1 MDVAMNAAFHR
+1 MKMAMNAAFR
-12 FRGWVWGTVAG
+12 WFGVWGAVAG
-23 LGLLGGAAVQA
+23 LWSAGTAVHA
-34 ATLPPAIA
+34 ETVPTAIA
-42 GASHPV
+42 GASRPV
-48 WSPDNSRLALSDSG
+48 WSPDNSRLALSDAG

-69 DLAAQTLVRLTD
+69 DLVAQTLVRLTD
-81 APGSGAWVA
+81 GPSSGAWVD

-102 LQPAAGDGF
+102 LQPVAGDDF
-111 PPQIPAVY
+111 PAQMSAVY
-119 RTDSQ
+119 RVDSG

-129 LPATCR
+129 LPATRR
-135 AGVPSFSADGRV
+135 AGVPSFSAGGRV
-147 AFTVGNEAW
+147 AFTLENEVL
-156 IADAGGDVIAR
+156 IADAGGNVIAR
-167 HDLGHYVNLARL
+167 HDLGHYVNLVRL
-179 SPDGTRLA
+179 SPDGSRLA
-187 YNGPDEQIWVLDVA
+187 YNGPDEQIWLLDVA
-201 TGDRERLTDGTAA
+201 TGARERLTDGADA

-224 RKLAVETVAGSLLAV
+224 RKLAAETVAGNLLAV

-244 LTFSLGPGSRPC
+244 QTVTLGPGSRPS
-256 WTPDGRHVF
+256 WAPDGRHVF
-265 FTQTVLSKHLE
+265 YTRTILSKYME

-284 VRFDGKGKTRLTSSP
+284 SRFDGKRETRLTATG

-304 GGNLSPDGSR
+304 GGNLSSDGSR
-314 LAYVSLKTGRLHVAR
+314 IAYVSLKTGRLHVAR
-329 VTAVAPASAGETAAY
+329 IAAAAPAGADADPTFRMTEDEEWVLPETA
-344 RMGDI
+344 
-349 QEVALPESAE
+349 SA
-359 TIPVAAEALSVSGRQ
+359 IPVAAEAVPASTRQ
-374 LAAQVQAVPRSI
+374 LAAAARALPRAI
-386 CAMLDVPYLH
+386 CTMLDVPYLN

-445 QYVSKIYTNNG
+445 QYVSEIYTNNG
-456 VVYNISNGVD
+456 VVYNVSNGVD
-466 TTEFG
+466 VTEFG

-513 TEINDGS
+513 TDVADGS

-601 IRLTLA
+601 VRLTLD
-607 DPAPVG
+607 DPAPGG

-645 SGWREP
+645 AGWREP
-651 SRLTLPVAEGLTNVV
+651 SRLTLPVAEGQTN
-666 HAVYEELDVLLSEG
+666 AVRAAYEELDVLLSEG

-705 VVSFVTTS
+705 VVSFVTSS

-723 THFAKFNSWDCKS
+723 THFVKFNSWDCKS

-769 FGEGVA
+769 FGEGVT
-775 VQWSADGATWNDLEP
+775 VQWSADGATWNDLAP
-790 FFTREGPL
+790 FITREGPL
-798 GWERFRVSLPQA
+798 GWERFRASLPQA

-821 EFLSNYG
+821 EFISNYG

-836 QIVRTDQLLAEG
+836 QIVRTSQLLAEG
-848 FNGAALPAGWST
+848 FNGDALPAGWSAT
-860 AIVADPGTDPALA
+860 VVADPGTDPALA
-873 FVTSSEHENASPCE
+873 FVTSSEHETASPCE
-887 GYRYAS
+887 GYRYVS

-906 LVAPVLSTVGRT
+906 LVSPAISTAGRT
-918 NIAARFAWFQDVRTG
+918 NVAVRFAWFQDVRTG
-933 YDGEGVTVQ
+933 YDGEGLTVQ

-968 VSVSL
+968 LTVLL
-973 PAAAEGQTNLTV
+973 PAAAAGQTNLAV

-1000 DVRVVAAAIAAPPAE
+1000 DVRVAADADAAPPAE

-1020 YAYEENFESGWG
+1020 YSYEENFESGLG
-1032 IWQNGAGDDFDWT
+1032 IWQNAAGDAFDWT

-1070 TEATGTTPNSNAYL
+1070 TEATGATPGSNAYL
-1084 EATFDFTAAESPR
+1084 EATFDFGAAESPR
-1097 LWFHYHMFDYSLACM
+1097 LWFQYHMFDYSLANM
-1112 GTLAVDVSTNGGAS
+1112 GALAVDVSTNGGAS
-1126 WASGLWSKSGAQ
+1126 WNSGVWSKSGAQ

-1150 VDLAAYGRQ
+1150 VDLAFCGRQ
-1159 SNITVRFRGT
+1159 TNVVVRFRGT

-1174 RSDLAIDA
+1174 RSDMAIDA
-1182 VRILDAPGIAFQ
+1182 VRILDAQGIAYQ
-1194 GFEGSAADTWAYACE
+1194 GFEGSASDTWACVCE
-1209 PGAGGLVTTASTV
+1209 SGAGGLVSTDSTAS
-1222 NVRDGAYACSLRG
+1222 VRNGAYACSLRG
-1235 SAAGTA
+1235 SATGTA
-1241 HPAVT
+1241 QPDLL

-1254 YTNVALLF
+1254 YTNVALLV
-1262 PHAGTGLDTDVD
+1262 PYAGTGLNTDVD

-1279 STNNGASWTSC
+1279 STNAGSSWTSC
-1290 KTIDGSD
+1290 KLIDGND
-1297 SWGDLAYDACGPY
+1297 GWGDLAYDACGPY

-1325 SAGTVQLAVRARLQ
+1325 PAGTVQLAIRARLQ
-1339 ESAGDR
+1339 ESAGNR
-1345 TSNVAYCDSIQLVGS
+1345 TSNVAFCDSIQLVGN
-1360 LADPDFDSDA
+1360 LVDPAYDGDA

-1380 QFPEG
+1380 RFPEG
-1385 LAAAPDADSD
+1385 VAAQPDADAD
-1395 VDGVDNGAEYIAGTD
+1395 VDGVANGAEYVAGTD
-1410 PTTAG
+1410 PTAAE
-1415 SVLSLAP
+1415 SVLALAP

-1451 NASGPYTQHV
+1451 NAVGPYTQHV
-1461 GNLSATAPTNGYTN
+1461 GNVSATAPTNGYTN
-1475 AAPVALG
+1475 AAPTDFG

-1487 IGVQRA
+1487 IGVQLA

>member
-1 MDVAMNAAFHR
+1 MGVICAICLGTASAA
-12 FRGWVWGTVAG
+12 
-23 LGLLGGAAVQA
+23 
-34 ATLPPAIA
+34 PPRV
-42 GASHPV
+42 SRPV
-48 WSPDNSRLALSDSG
+48 WSPDNARLALADDA

-69 DLAAQTLVRLTD
+69 DLDQQSLVRLTD
-81 APGSGAWVA
+81 APSSGAWVE
-90 WSPDGRG
+90 WSPDGRR
-97 LGFKI
+97 LGFK
-102 LQPAAGDGF
+102 LFEPAAGDDL
-111 PPQIPAVY
+111 PPQMSAVY
-119 RTDSQ
+119 RTDAE

-129 LPATCR
+129 LAATCR
-135 AGVPSFSADGRV
+135 AGVPSFSEGGRMAFTAGNEVQIVAADGS
-147 AFTVGNEAW
+147 TV
-156 IADAGGDVIAR
+156 AR
-167 HDLGHYVNLARL
+167 HDLGHYVNLPRL
-179 SPDGTRLA
+179 SPDGRHLA
-187 YNGPDEQIWVLDVA
+187 YNGRDEQIWLLDVDS
-201 TGDRERLTDGTAA
+201 GDRERLTDLPAA

-224 RKLAVETVAGSLLAV
+224 AKLAFETVAGNLWTV
-239 DLSSR
+239 DRSSR
-244 LTFSLGPGSRPC
+244 RAFDLGRGSQPS
-256 WTPDGRHVF
+256 WAPDSRHVVY
-265 FTQTVLSKHLE
+265 TRTILSKYME
-276 IESSDLYC
+276 IESSDLFC
-284 VRFDGKGKTRLTSSP
+284 SRFDGKREMRLTDSP
-299 DEHEA
+299 DELEA

-314 LAYVSLKTGRLHVAR
+314 LAYVSLKTARLHVAR
-329 VTAVAPASAGETAAY
+329 IAATKKAGTGDAVPF
-344 RMGDI
+344 RMGDV
-349 QEVALPESAE
+349 QEVVLPESAS
-359 TIPVAAEALSVSGRQ
+359 TAPVAARRPKAVK
-374 LAAQVQAVPRSI
+374 QAVPRAI
-386 CAMLDVPYLH
+386 CTMLDVPYLN

-432 TCASPTSHVSHYG
+432 TCSSPTSHTSRYG
-445 QYVSKIYTNNG
+445 QYVSEIYTNNG
-456 VVYNISNGVD
+456 VVYNIHNGVD
-466 TTEFG
+466 VTEFG

-513 TEINDGS
+513 TDIQAGS
-520 PFVVLTLLTTAGHY
+520 PFVVLTLLTTSGHY

-564 YGAGAKYDWPGYN
+564 YGTGAKYDWPGYN

-601 IRLTLA
+601 VRLTL
-607 DPAPVG
+607 DGPAPVG

-621 AWLASGDLATN
+621 AWLDSGDLATN

-639 VSFQHV
+639 VSFAHV
-645 SGWREP
+645 AGWREP
-651 SRLTLPVAEGLTNVV
+651 ARLTLPVAEGLTN
-666 HAVYEELDVLLSEG
+666 AVRAAYEELDVLLSEG
-680 FNAATLPAGW
+680 FNAAILPAGW

-695 ALGSGTGTNP
+695 AVGSGTGTNP
-705 VVSFVTTS
+705 VVSFVTSS

-723 THFAKFNSWDCKS
+723 THFVKFNSWDCKS

-754 VDVEFAWYQ
+754 IDVEFAWCQ

-769 FGEGVA
+769 FGEGVT
-775 VQWSADGATWNDLEP
+775 VQWSADGATWNDLAP

-810 AMGDDSLQIGF
+810 AMGDNSLQIGF

-848 FNGAALPAGWST
+848 FNGDALPAGWST
-860 AIVADPGTDPALA
+860 TVVADPGTDPALDY
-873 FVTSSEHENASPCE
+873 VTSSEHENASPCE
-887 GYRYAS
+887 GYRYVA

-906 LVAPVLSTVGRT
+906 LVAPALSTEGRT
-918 NIAARFAWFQDVRTG
+918 NVAVRFAWFQDVRTG

-942 WSTNGTDWTSDAA
+942 WSTNGTDWTSDSA

-968 VSVSL
+968 KTVVL
-973 PAAAEGQTNLTV
+973 PAGAEGQASLRV

-1000 DVRVVAAAIAAPPAE
+1000 DVRIAAGADDAPPEE
-1015 EPWVP
+1015 EPWIP

-1084 EATFDFTAAESPR
+1084 EATFDFTDAAAPR
-1097 LWFHYHMFDYSLACM
+1097 LWFYYHMFDYSLAYM
-1112 GTLAVDVSTNGGAS
+1112 GTLSVDVSTNGGAS
-1126 WASGLWSKSGAQ
+1126 WDLGVWSKSGAQ

-1150 VDLAAYGRQ
+1150 VDLAPYGGR
-1159 SNITVRFRGT
+1159 TGVVVRFRGT

-1174 RSDLAIDA
+1174 RSDMAIDA
-1182 VRILDAPGIAFQ
+1182 VRILDAPTIAFQ
-1194 GFEGSAADTWAYACE
+1194 GFEGAAGDTWSYAEE
-1209 PGAGGLVTTASTV
+1209 PGAGGLVSTASTAR
-1222 NVRDGAYACSLRG
+1222 VRDGTYACRLRG
-1235 SAAGTA
+1235 SATGTA

-1254 YTNVALLF
+1254 YTNVALLL
-1262 PHAGTGLDTDVD
+1262 PHAATGLNTDVD

-1279 STNNGASWTSC
+1279 STNRGVSWTSA
-1290 KTIDGSD
+1290 KLIDGNV
-1297 SWGDLAYDACGPY
+1297 SWGDLAFDACGPY

-1325 SAGTVQLAVRARLQ
+1325 PADAIQVSVRARLQ

-1345 TSNVAYCDSIQLVGS
+1345 ISNAAFLDSVQLVGCLVDS
-1360 LADPDFDSDA
+1360 DFDGDA

-1380 QFPEG
+1380 RFPDG
-1385 LAAAPDADSD
+1385 VAAQPDEDSD
-1395 VDGVDNGAEYIAGTD
+1395 FDGPSNYAECIAGTD
-1410 PTTAG
+1410 PMSGT
-1415 SVLSLAP
+1415 SVLELAP
-1422 VATNM
+1422 MATNQ
-1427 TTEKNLIFRW
+1427 TATANLIFRW
-1437 PSATGRVYSILCAT
+1437 PSATGRVYSILRAT
-1451 NASGPYTQHV
+1451 DALGPYTQHV

-1475 AAPVALG
+1475 AAPAELG
-1482 TYFYG
+1482 IYFYG

>member
-1 MDVAMNAAFHR
+1 MGSASSATRKAM
-12 FRGWVWGTVAG
+12 
-23 LGLLGGAAVQA
+23 LLRRIR
-34 ATLPPAIA
+34 LCAIA
-42 GASHPV
+42 GWVCAVLPSPAFAASFAEAPPRVSRPV
-48 WSPDNSRLALSDSG
+48 WSPDNAHLALADAD
-62 GNGVYVY
+62 GNGAYVY
-69 DLAAQTLVRLTD
+69 DLERQILVRLTD
-81 APGSGAWVA
+81 APSSGAWLE
-90 WSPDGRG
+90 WSPDGRS
-97 LGFKI
+97 LGFKLI
-102 LQPAAGDGF
+102 EPAEGGDL
-111 PPQIPAVY
+111 PPQMSAVY
-119 RTDSQ
+119 RNDAE
-124 TVEPL
+124 TVTPL
-129 LPATCR
+129 MFATRR
-135 AGVPSFSADGRV
+135 AGVPSFSAGGRM
-147 AFTVGNEAW
+147 AFTDGNEVQ
-156 IADAGGDVIAR
+156 IVAGDGATVAR

-179 SPDGTRLA
+179 SPDGRRLA
-187 YNGPDEQIWVLDVA
+187 YNGPDEQIWVLDVDS
-201 TGDRERLTDGTAA
+201 GDRDRLTDLPAA

-224 RKLAVETVAGSLLAV
+224 RRIAAETVSGHLLAV
-239 DLSSR
+239 DLATR
-244 LTFSLGPGSRPC
+244 QVFSLGAGSQPS
-256 WTPDGRHVF
+256 WAPDGLHVF
-265 FTQTVLSKHLE
+265 FTRTVLSKHLDV
-276 IESSDLYC
+276 ESSDLYF
-284 VRFDGKGKTRLTSSP
+284 VRFDGKGETRLTDSP

-304 GGNLSPDGSR
+304 EANLSPDGSR
-314 LAYVSLKTGRLHVAR
+314 IAYVSLKTGHLHVAR
-329 VTAVAPASAGETAAY
+329 IAAAAKAGAGEAHSPF
-344 RMGDI
+344 RMVDI
-349 QEVALPESAE
+349 QEVALPESAQA
-359 TIPVAAEALSVSGRQ
+359 VSAAARRPKAVR
-374 LAAQVQAVPRSI
+374 QAVPRAI
-386 CAMLDVPYLH
+386 CTLLDVPYLN

-432 TCASPTSHVSHYG
+432 TCANPSAHTSHYG
-445 QYVSKIYTNNG
+445 QYVSEIYTNNG
-456 VVYNISNGVD
+456 VVYNIHNGVD

-513 TEINDGS
+513 TDINDGS

-534 ITAIGYYD
+534 VTAIGYYD

-601 IRLTLA
+601 LCLTLD
-607 DPAPVG
+607 DPAPAG

-621 AWLASGDLATN
+621 AWLSSGDLATN

-645 SGWREP
+645 AGWREP
-651 SRLTLPVAEGLTNVV
+651 ARLTLSVAEGQTN
-666 HAVYEELDVLLSEG
+666 AVRAAYEELDVLLTEG

-705 VVSFVTTS
+705 VVSFVTSS

-723 THFAKFNSWDCKS
+723 THFVKFNSWDCKS

-754 VDVEFAWYQ
+754 IDVEFAWYQ

-775 VQWSADGATWNDLEP
+775 VQWSADGATWNDLAP

-821 EFLSNYG
+821 EFISNYG

-848 FNGAALPAGWST
+848 FNGDALPAGWT
-860 AIVADPGTDPALA
+860 AAVVTDPGTDPALA
-873 FVTSSEHENASPCE
+873 FVTSSEHETASPFE
-887 GYRYAS
+887 GYRYVA

-906 LVAPVLSTVGRT
+906 LASPAISAIGRT
-918 NIAARFAWFQDVRTG
+918 NLAVRFAWFQDVRTG
-933 YDGEGVTVQ
+933 YDNEGMTVQ
-942 WSTNGTDWTSDAA
+942 WSTNGTDWTSDST
-955 FHLRRGASVGWTN
+955 FHLRKGASIGWTN
-968 VSVSL
+968 LSVAL
-973 PAAAEGQTNLTV
+973 PAAAAGQANLQI

-1000 DVRVVAAAIAAPPAE
+1000 DVRICADADAAPPAE

-1020 YAYEENFESGWG
+1020 YAYEENFETGWG

-1064 SGYYLY
+1064 SGSYLY
-1070 TEATGTTPNSNAYL
+1070 VEATGTTPNSNAYL
-1084 EATFDFTAAESPR
+1084 QATFDFGDAETPR
-1097 LWFHYHMFDYSLACM
+1097 LWFQYHMFDYSLANM
-1112 GTLAVDVSTNGGAS
+1112 GTLSVDVSTNGGAS
-1126 WASGLWSKSGAQ
+1126 WNSGVWSKTGAQ
-1138 QWKTNSMWGQAT
+1138 QWKTNSIWGQAT
-1150 VDLAAYGRQ
+1150 VDLAFCGRQ
-1159 SNITVRFRGT
+1159 TNVVVRFRGT

-1174 RSDLAIDA
+1174 RSDMAIDA
-1182 VRILDAPGIAFQ
+1182 VRILDAPTVVFQ
-1194 GFEGSAADTWAYACE
+1194 GFENSAGDTWTYACE
-1209 PGAGGLVTTASTV
+1209 PGAGGLVSTDSTAK
-1222 NVRDGAYACSLRG
+1222 VRDGTYACRLRG
-1235 SAAGTA
+1235 SATGTA

-1254 YTNVALLF
+1254 YTNVALLV
-1262 PHAGTGLDTDVD
+1262 PHAATSLNTDVD

-1279 STNNGASWTSC
+1279 STNRGVSWTSA
-1290 KTIDGSD
+1290 KLIDGNV
-1297 SWGDLAYDACGPY
+1297 SWGDLAFDACGPY

-1325 SAGTVQLAVRARLQ
+1325 PADAIQVSVRARLQ

-1345 TSNVAYCDSIQLVGS
+1345 TSNAAFIDSLQLVGC
-1360 LADPDFDSDA
+1360 LVDPDFDGDA

-1380 QFPEG
+1380 RFPEG
-1385 LAAAPDADSD
+1385 VAAQPDEDSD
-1395 VDGVDNGAEYIAGTD
+1395 FDGPSNYAECIAGTD
-1410 PTTAG
+1410 PTSAT
-1415 SVLSLAP
+1415 SVLQLAP
-1422 VATNM
+1422 AETAVAAIT
-1427 TTEKNLIFRW
+1427 NLIFRW
-1437 PSATGRVYSILCAT
+1437 PSATGRVYAILRAT
-1451 NASGPYTQHV
+1451 NAAGPYTQHV
-1461 GNLSATAPTNGYTN
+1461 GNLSAIAPTNAYTN
-1475 AAPVALG
+1475 AAPTELG